1 MSKPV
6 LTPMRDSFPP
16 WPLSQVWFP
25 PCRPHDTISP
35 RYGSILQN
43 QAGEATA
50 PPGPQLQSNLSQ
62 GWGCGEAGKG
72 GERQG
77 TRRAGW
83 RKAALGW
90 QLRPETQPALK
101 GMLPNTHRF
110 LSALLI
116 FVSTKIPKS
125 SSHIYPQW
133 RGQEYLLLSLPPVR
147 TQSVPGPS
155 MLEAWAPQI

>member
-6 LTPMRDSFPP
+6 LTPIRDSFPP

-35 RYGSILQN
+35 RCGSILQN

-50 PPGPQLQSNLSQ
+50 PPGPQLQSNLSR
-62 GWGCGEAGKG
+62 GWGVGNQEREERGKELR
-72 GERQG
+72 ER
-77 TRRAGW
+77 GW

-90 QLRPETQPALK
+90 HLRPETQPALK
-101 GMLPNTHRF
+101 GVLPNTHHF
-110 LSALLI
+110 LGALLI

-133 RGQEYLLLSLPPVR
+133 RGQEYLLVSLPSVR

-155 MLEAWAPQI
+155 TLEAWAPQI